1 MSLIGRGNKP
11 MASSVP
17 TPMPS
22 NTAMSRRRRL
32 LGPAALLASAGGIAA
47 IAVHDVH
54 WIEWGLLAYSGA
66 VAAAGLGLARRSMPV
81 QVLSRAAAWTVL
93 APSVLVTLFS
103 FGNGHPEWMAAALA
117 ATSGGALL
125 LARPMLHTPE
135 AQTEFA
141 PSSFRRW
148 LLASATASAGS
159 AIVVGLLGLDAMR
172 WHPAAAI
179 PLLGLALAQVASAI
193 GVVRMRA
200 WGILL
205 GGLTS
210 IVTLVTALFMHD
222 AAGLALA
229 FASIPGLML
238 VLPVLIAKH
247 QRKKAEAASSSYTRV
262 ASHVSFSETHADTPS
277 RVRVA
282 DGALD
287 AFDDEADSSN
297 DSVAHAPA
305 PAARAQA

>member
-1 MSLIGRGNKP
+1 
-11 MASSVP
+11 
-17 TPMPS
+17 MPK
-22 NTAMSRRRRL
+22 TVAISRRRRL

-47 IAVHDVH
+47 IALHDLH
-54 WIEWGLLAYSGA
+54 WIEWGLLAYAGGIA
-66 VAAAGLGLARRSMPV
+66 VAGLGLARQSMPV

-93 APSVLVTLFS
+93 LPSVLVTLFS
-103 FGNGHPEWMAAALA
+103 FGAGHPEWAAAALA

-125 LARPMLHTPE
+125 LSRPMLHTAE
-135 AQTEFA
+135 AHAEFA

-148 LLASATASAGS
+148 LLAGATASAGS
-159 AIVVGLLGLDAMR
+159 AMVAGIFGVDGLHWHTASAIALLGM
-172 WHPAAAI
+172 
-179 PLLGLALAQVASAI
+179 ALAQVASAI

-210 IVTLVTALFMHD
+210 ILALVAAAFMHD

-229 FASIPGLML
+229 LATLPGFML
-238 VLPVLIAKH
+238 VLPVLIAKR
-247 QRKKAEAASSSYTRV
+247 QRSRVEASASYTRV
-262 ASHVSFSETHADTPS
+262 SSHVSFDTPA

-282 DGALD
+282 ESAPD
-287 AFDDEADSSN
+287 AFEDDLDSDAGEN
-297 DSVAHAPA
+297 ATRAAA

>member
-1 MSLIGRGNKP
+1 MSLVGRGNKP
-11 MASSVP
+11 RASSVP
-17 TPMPS
+17 TQMPT

-32 LGPAALLASAGGIAA
+32 AGPAALVAAAGGLAA
-47 IAVHDVH
+47 IAVHDLQ
-54 WIEWGLLAYSGA
+54 WIEWGLLAYAGV
-66 VAAAGLGLARRSMPV
+66 VAAAGLGLARRAMPV
-81 QVLSRAAAWTVL
+81 QVLARATAWTVL

-125 LARPMLHTPE
+125 LARPMLHSAE
-135 AQTEFA
+135 ARAEFA

-148 LLASATASAGS
+148 LLAGATASAGS
-159 AIVVGLLGLDAMR
+159 GIVTGLFALDGLH
-172 WHPAAAI
+172 WHPAGAI
-179 PLLGLALAQVASAI
+179 ALLGMALAQLASSV

-210 IVTLVTALFMHD
+210 VIALIAALFMHD

-229 FASIPGLML
+229 LATIPGFML
-238 VLPVLIAKH
+238 LLPVLIAK
-247 QRKKAEAASSSYTRV
+247 RERARAEASSSYTRI
-262 ASHVSFSETHADTPS
+262 ASHVSFDDTPS

-287 AFDDEADSSN
+287 AFDDDLDSAD
-297 DSVAHAPA
+297 DATTRAPA

>member
-1 MSLIGRGNKP
+1 MSLIGDGNKP
-11 MASSVP
+11 RASSVP

-22 NTAMSRRRRL
+22 NTEKSLRRRL

-66 VAAAGLGLARRSMPV
+66 VAAAGLGLARRSVPV
-81 QVLSRAAAWTVL
+81 QVLSRATAWTVL
-93 APSVLVTLFS
+93 VPSVLVTLFS

-117 ATSGGALL
+117 ASSGGALL
-125 LARPMLHTPE
+125 LARPMLRTPE
-135 AQTEFA
+135 AQAEFA

-148 LLASATASAGS
+148 LLASATASVGS
-159 AIVVGLLGLDAMR
+159 AIVAGLLGLDALR
-172 WHPAAAI
+172 WHPLSAI
-179 PLLGLALAQVASAI
+179 PLLGLALAQVASAM

-229 FASIPGLML
+229 LASIPGFML

-247 QRKKAEAASSSYTRV
+247 QRTKAEASASSRARI
-262 ASHVSFSETHADTPS
+262 ASHVSFSDADAPA

-287 AFDDEADSSN
+287 AFDDDADSA
-297 DSVAHAPA
+297 DDLVAHAPA

>member
-1 MSLIGRGNKP
+1 M
-11 MASSVP
+11 P
-17 TPMPS
+17 T

-32 LGPAALLASAGGIAA
+32 LGPAALLASAGGLAA
-47 IAVHDVH
+47 IALHDVH

-66 VAAAGLGLARRSMPV
+66 VAAAGLGLARRSMPI

-125 LARPMLHTPE
+125 LARPMLHSAE
-135 AQTEFA
+135 ARAEFA

-148 LLASATASAGS
+148 LLAGATASAGS
-159 AIVVGLLGLDAMR
+159 GIVAGLLGLDGLH
-172 WHPAAAI
+172 WHPASAI
-179 PLLGLALAQVASAI
+179 ALLGLALAQVASAV

-210 IVTLVTALFMHD
+210 VVSLITALFMHD

-229 FASIPGLML
+229 LATIPGFML
-238 VLPVLIAKH
+238 ILPVLIAKR
-247 QRKKAEAASSSYTRV
+247 QRARAESSSSYTRV
-262 ASHVSFSETHADTPS
+262 ASHVSFDDAPS

-282 DGALD
+282 DSALD
-287 AFDDEADSSN
+287 AFDDEGDSAD
-297 DSVAHAPA
+297 DAATHAPA